1 MNNDSVWDSLLLCCE
16 TIFFY
21 KIIPMNNKY
30 KISIV
35 KIELFFSS
43 QHSIREVG
51 ALNTK
56 SDLEYSCI
64 IICTHGLIYKQYEHI
79 KLRNK
84 VIEQRKLHNLS
95 ACELI
100 QNNLKRR
107 YQTELAIY
115 MTCSNL
121 LRRT

>member
-16 TIFFY
+16 IIFFY
-21 KIIPMNNKY
+21 KIISMNNKY

>member
-1 MNNDSVWDSLLLCCE
+1 
-16 TIFFY
+16 
-21 KIIPMNNKY
+21 MNNKY

-79 KLRNK
+79 KLRE
-84 VIEQRKLHNLS
+84 IMQ
-95 ACELI
+95 
-100 QNNLKRR
+100 
-107 YQTELAIY
+107 
-115 MTCSNL
+115 
-121 LRRT
+121 